1 MCLKMGTCGACWC
14 CLIRVASRSDQG
26 RVFVTLFLHIAQK
39 KTCVLTLLS
48 AESLENSLIGLI
60 FQLTEGCVLLDQVPV
75 FEECEFSQLL

>member
-1 MCLKMGTCGACWC
+1 M
-14 CLIRVASRSDQG
+14 
-26 RVFVTLFLHIAQK
+26 TLFLDIAQK

-75 FEECEFSQLL
+75 SEECEFRQLL